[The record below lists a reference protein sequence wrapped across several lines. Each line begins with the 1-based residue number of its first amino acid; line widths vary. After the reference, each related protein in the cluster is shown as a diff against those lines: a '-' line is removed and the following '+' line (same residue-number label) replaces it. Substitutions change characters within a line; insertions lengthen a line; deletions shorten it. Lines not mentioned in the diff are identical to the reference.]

1 MGKCVLVL
9 IVIFG
14 LAACSGGYAPVAERS
29 INSKTSNSNSR
40 PLPESGSYRVRKGDT
55 LYSIAWRY
63 SLDYRAL
70 ARLNNID
77 SRYLIYVGQTL
88 RLQSVQPTVTKTSPV
103 GASLPLVVTPLGG
116 SGSAYASD
124 SAGSGAPQVGST
136 GSNTASVPDKPR
148 APATLVRAPAKP
160 QVVPAQKL
168 TWRWPAEGPLLNGFS
183 STATK
188 GINIAGKAGDP
199 VIAAG
204 PGRVVYAGDGLR
216 GYGIL
221 VIINHNQ
228 EFLSAYAHNSR
239 VFVKENDMVNGG
251 DKIAEVGSSGA
262 ARDMLHF
269 EIRRDGQP
277 VDPLRYL
284 PKR

>member
-1 MGKCVLVL
+1 MNQAVGRIFLVLVATL
-9 IVIFG
+9 G
-14 LAACSGGYAPVAERS
+14 LSACNGGYAPVAERS
-29 INSKTSNSNSR
+29 MNTS
-40 PLPESGSYRVRKGDT
+40 PLPETRTYVVRAGDT

-63 SLDYRAL
+63 NLDYRAL
-70 ARLNNID
+70 AKLNNID
-77 SRYLIYVGQTL
+77 SRYRIYAGQKI
-88 RLQSVQPTVTKTSPV
+88 RLQASPPTVTQSSSPDV
-103 GASLPLVVTPLGG
+103 IVEPSRTVMQTYQMPTPTK
-116 SGSAYASD
+116 AVMQ
-124 SAGSGAPQVGST
+124 P
-136 GSNTASVPDKPR
+136 
-148 APATLVRAPAKP
+148 APAKAAVVTDVVAKP
-160 QVVPAQKL
+160 AEPVIEPASADVVQSVVVPPGRL
-168 TWRWPAEGPLLNGFS
+168 TWRWPAQGPLLDGFS

-204 PGRVVYAGDGLR
+204 SGRVVYAGDGLR

-239 VFVKENDMVNGG
+239 LFVKENDMVNGG

-269 EIRRDGQP
+269 EIRQDGQP
-277 VDPLRYL
+277 VDPLKFL
-284 PKR
+284 PRR

>member
-1 MGKCVLVL
+1 MGKFVLVL

-14 LAACSGGYAPVAERS
+14 LGACSGGYAPVAERS
-29 INSKTSNSNSR
+29 INSTSRNSNSL
-40 PLPESGSYRVRKGDT
+40 PLPASGSYRVRKGDT

-63 SLDYRAL
+63 SLDYREL

-88 RLQSVQPTVTKTSPV
+88 RLQGAQPAVTKTSP
-103 GASLPLVVTPLGG
+103 AATSLPLVVVPL
-116 SGSAYASD
+116 SGSD
-124 SAGSGAPQVGST
+124 SAGSGAAQA
-136 GSNTASVPDKPR
+136 GSNGSNSASVRDKPR
-148 APATLVRAPAKP
+148 APATAVRAPVKP
-160 QVVPAQKL
+160 QVVPEQKL

-188 GINIAGKAGDP
+188 GINIAGKSGDP

>member
-1 MGKCVLVL
+1 MTQGMGRLVLVL
-9 IVIFG
+9 VTLFG

-29 INSKTSNSNSR
+29 INSNSR
-40 PLPESGSYRVRKGDT
+40 PLPKSGSYTVSKGDT

-63 SLDYRAL
+63 NLDYREL

-77 SRYLIYVGQTL
+77 SRYLIYAGQKL
-88 RLQSVQPTVTKTSPV
+88 RLQAVSAAVTKTSSAQV
-103 GASLPLVVTPLGG
+103 SLPAPVKPLSRKADSTPVQKKVQ
-116 SGSAYASD
+116 
-124 SAGSGAPQVGST
+124 APV
-136 GSNTASVPDKPR
+136 A
-148 APATLVRAPAKP
+148 AVRAPVKP
-160 QVVPAQKL
+160 QAEPSTAL
-168 TWRWPAEGPLLNGFS
+168 TWRWPAQGPLLNGFS
-183 STATK
+183 NTSTK
-188 GINIAGKAGDP
+188 GINIAGKSGDP

-204 PGRVVYAGDGLR
+204 SGRVVYAGDGLR

-284 PKR
+284 PRR

>member
-1 MGKCVLVL
+1 MAQGMGRRILVL
-9 IVIFG
+9 IVLFG

-29 INSKTSNSNSR
+29 INSTNSNSR
-40 PLPESGSYRVRKGDT
+40 PLPESGAYTVRKGDT

-63 SLDYRAL
+63 SLDYRDL

-88 RLQSVQPTVTKTSPV
+88 RLRSDLPAVTKTSPA
-103 GASLPLVVTPLGG
+103 GASLPLV
-116 SGSAYASD
+116 
-124 SAGSGAPQVGST
+124 
-136 GSNTASVPDKPR
+136 
-148 APATLVRAPAKP
+148 AKP
-160 QVVPAQKL
+160 LNGNNPGGDTARAAGNSSKAPVSVKPPEPSVTVKAPIKPPVVPSSAL
-168 TWRWPAEGPLLNGFS
+168 TWRWPAQGPLLNGFS

-262 ARDMLHF
+262 SRDMLHF

>member
-1 MGKCVLVL
+1 MTQGMGRFILVL
-9 IVIFG
+9 IAIFG
-14 LAACSGGYAPVAERS
+14 LVACNGGYAPVAERS
-29 INSKTSNSNSR
+29 INSNSR
-40 PLPESGSYRVRKGDT
+40 PLPESGTYRVRKGDT

-63 SLDYRAL
+63 NLDYREL
-70 ARLNNID
+70 ARLNKID
-77 SRYLIYVGQTL
+77 SRYLIYAGQTL
-88 RLQSVQPTVTKTSPV
+88 RLQAQAAQPVATKTSPV
-103 GASLPLVVTPLGG
+103 RASQPLVVTPLRGEGHNRASTRAAQLG
-116 SGSAYASD
+116 S
-124 SAGSGAPQVGST
+124 SG
-136 GSNTASVPDKPR
+136 TAVVPAKPR
-148 APATLVRAPAKP
+148 EPATVVRAPVEP
-160 QVVPAQKL
+160 QVVPVQQL
-168 TWRWPAEGPLLNGFS
+168 TWRWPAEGPLLDGFS

-199 VIAAG
+199 VVAAG

-251 DKIAEVGSSGA
+251 EKIAEVGSSGA

>member
-1 MGKCVLVL
+1 VAQVMAKRVLVL
-9 IVIFG
+9 IVLFG
-14 LAACSGGYAPVAERS
+14 LTACSGGYAPVAERS
-29 INSKTSNSNSR
+29 INSSNSNSR
-40 PLPESGSYRVRKGDT
+40 PLPESGTYTVRKGDT

-63 SLDYRAL
+63 SLDYREL

-88 RLQSVQPTVTKTSPV
+88 RLQATPRVVTKTSPA
-103 GASLPLVVTPLGG
+103 GAGLPLVVKPLDNTTKTGPITT
-116 SGSAYASD
+116 
-124 SAGSGAPQVGST
+124 AGSKST
-136 GSNTASVPDKPR
+136 ALVQDKPR
-148 APATLVRAPAKP
+148 APAATVKEPVKP
-160 QVVPAQKL
+160 QVVPSSSL
-168 TWRWPAEGPLLNGFS
+168 TWRWPAQGPLLNGFS

-188 GINIAGKAGDP
+188 GINIAGKVGDP
-199 VIAAG
+199 VVAAG

>member
-1 MGKCVLVL
+1 MVKRVLVL
-9 IVIFG
+9 IVLFG

-29 INSKTSNSNSR
+29 INSSNGNSNSR
-40 PLPESGSYRVRKGDT
+40 PLPESGTYTVRKGDT

-63 SLDYRAL
+63 SLDYREL

-88 RLQSVQPTVTKTSPV
+88 RLQTKPTAVTKTSPV
-103 GASLPLVVTPLGG
+103 RPGLPLVVKPL
-116 SGSAYASD
+116 
-124 SAGSGAPQVGST
+124 AGKDVGAGTTAGNSST
-136 GSNTASVPDKPR
+136 APASVKPPEPTLSVK
-148 APATLVRAPAKP
+148 APIKPPA
-160 QVVPAQKL
+160 VPSDRL
-168 TWRWPAEGPLLNGFS
+168 TWRWPAQGPLLNGFS

-199 VIAAG
+199 VVAAG
-204 PGRVVYAGDGLR
+204 SGRVVYAGDGLR

>member
-1 MGKCVLVL
+1 MGKLVLVL
-9 IVIFG
+9 VTLVG

-29 INSKTSNSNSR
+29 INSNSR
-40 PLPESGSYRVRKGDT
+40 PLPKSGSYTVSKGDT

-63 SLDYRAL
+63 NLDYREL

-77 SRYLIYVGQTL
+77 SRYLIYAGQKL
-88 RLQSVQPTVTKTSPV
+88 RLQAASAAVTKTSSAKV
-103 GASLPLVVTPLGG
+103 SLPTPVKPL
-116 SGSAYASD
+116 SR
-124 SAGSGAPQVGST
+124 SAGSTPVAQK
-136 GSNTASVPDKPR
+136 AQ
-148 APATLVRAPAKP
+148 APATAVRANVKP
-160 QVVPAQKL
+160 QAAPSTTL
-168 TWRWPAEGPLLNGFS
+168 TWRWPAQGPLLNGFS
-183 STATK
+183 NTATK
-188 GINIAGKAGDP
+188 GINIAGKSGDP

-204 PGRVVYAGDGLR
+204 SGRVVYAGDGLR

-284 PKR
+284 PRR